1 MRTLNGIALNAQAN
15 LPVHLARFLP
25 GRPRS
30 GSTRNREQETGDCPR
45 VFSNPEIACSGKVSK
60 GSEAVKKLVDNAL
73 YGAKL
78 VGTITSGENG
88 LLKTVHH

>member
-1 MRTLNGIALNAQAN
+1 VRTLNGIALNAQAN
-15 LPVHLARFLP
+15 LPVHLARFCLE
-25 GRPRS
+25 GH
-30 GSTRNREQETGDCPR
+30 EAVQQETGDCPR